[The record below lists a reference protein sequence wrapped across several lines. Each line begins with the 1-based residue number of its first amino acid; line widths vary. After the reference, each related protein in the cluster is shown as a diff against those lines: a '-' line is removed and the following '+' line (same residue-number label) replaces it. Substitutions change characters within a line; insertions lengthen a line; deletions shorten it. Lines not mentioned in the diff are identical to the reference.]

1 MLRCMLC
8 GRPAGDDPV
17 AAAREREAAERAKVT
32 GSPARAVW
40 ICPMCSGKSRHE
52 AEEAGHG
59 LKGKNRPPL

>member
-1 MLRCMLC
+1 M
-8 GRPAGDDPV
+8 

-40 ICPMCSGKSRHE
+40 ICPTCSGKSRHE